1 MRIVAMAA
9 LAAAVVG
16 AAAMAPASAGS
27 MKAHIEK
34 TGRVVRVD
42 SGWRPNSATQGC
54 ILKRVWKVD
63 YAGNPYLKKVRVCA

>member
-27 MKAHIEK
+27 MKMNIQK
-34 TGRVVRVD
+34 TGRVVHID
-42 SGWRPNSATQGC
+42 SGWRPNSIATGC
-54 ILKRVWKVD
+54 MLKRIWKVD
-63 YAGNPYLKKVRVCA
+63 YAGNPYLKKVRVCT